1 MKYTFVDE
9 SWEDYLYWQ
18 KTNKKILKRIN
29 NFLKDNAGNPYS
41 GSGKP
46 EPLKYKYKGFWS
58 RRIDE
63 EHRLIY
69 QPGEDEILIA
79 KCRFH
84 YELTRCAIKNYGAY
98 NQVYIEPPPEASGGR
113 LYIKVSQL
121 KIYII

>member
-1 MKYTFVDE
+1 MKYIFVDE

-29 NFLKDNAGNPYS
+29 ELLRDISRNPYS
-41 GSGKP
+41 GIGKP

-58 RRIDE
+58 RRIDG

-69 QPGEDEILIA
+69 KYKENAILIA

-84 YELTRCAIKNYGAY
+84 YD
-98 NQVYIEPPPEASGGR
+98 
-113 LYIKVSQL
+113 
-121 KIYII
+121 